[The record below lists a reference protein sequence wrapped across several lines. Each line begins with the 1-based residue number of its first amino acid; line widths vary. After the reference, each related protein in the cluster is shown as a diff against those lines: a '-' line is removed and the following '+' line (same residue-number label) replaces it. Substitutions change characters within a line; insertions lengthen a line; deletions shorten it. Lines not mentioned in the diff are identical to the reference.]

1 MTDKAISPLRRR
13 LIEDMTIRRLSP
25 KTQYQY
31 IRHVKKFADFLGRS
45 ADKAT
50 AEDVH
55 RYQLWLASS
64 GTSVGTANV
73 SATAL
78 RFFFKLTLKRHDLA
92 KELISTREP
101 RRLPVVLSPE
111 EVGRLLA
118 AATNIKHRAIL
129 SLAYA
134 TGLRASEVVSL
145 KLTDID
151 RNRMV
156 IRVEQGKSL
165 PSRKRGARRIGT
177 SFSRPSCSHEW
188 WRVAR
193 KKGWMSAGQPWLFP
207 GYRGQHTSARQL
219 HRIVRLAAGVPA
231 SPSVSAFIRCGT
243 ASPPISWSRRPIF
256 GSSKFYSVTRHTAR
270 EHATEAKVHYPYHP
284 QFGEAVIVRRRLF
297 THNVEMAVILQPD
310 GSLAC
315 LPAWMLAESAAQYR
329 ICRSPTISIAFLQ
342 SLRVEIDALLASLPS
357 NSEMGDERH
366 AAKFENT
373 RKRATRA
380 VRANPARNR
389 GDTGP
394 ATTADDADRSPAER
408 DRLGARNRGGRQ

>member
-25 KTQYQY
+25 KTHYQY

-50 AEDVH
+50 ARDVH
-55 RYQLWLASS
+55 RYQLWLASI

-78 RFFFKLTLKRHDLA
+78 RFFFKITLKRHDLA
-92 KELISTREP
+92 EELISTREP

-118 AATNIKHRAIL
+118 ATTNIKHRAIL

-151 RNRMV
+151 RDRML
-156 IRVEQGKSL
+156 IRVEQGKGKEDRYVILSPIL
-165 PSRKRGARRIGT
+165 LEIL
-177 SFSRPSCSHEW
+177 HEW

-193 KKGWMSAGQPWLFP
+193 KKGWMSAGQPWFFP
-207 GYRGQHTSARQL
+207 ATASSIR
-219 HRIVRLAAGVPA
+219 VRASCIGSFAWQRGVPA

-256 GSSKFYSVTRHTAR
+256 GSSRFYWDIRNST
-270 EHATEAKVHYPYHP
+270 
-284 QFGEAVIVRRRLF
+284 RRRS
-297 THNVEMAVILQPD
+297 T
-310 GSLAC
+310 
-315 LPAWMLAESAAQYR
+315 PASPSA
-329 ICRSPTISIAFLQ
+329 RS
-342 SLRVEIDALLASLPS
+342 
-357 NSEMGDERH
+357 
-366 AAKFENT
+366 
-373 RKRATRA
+373 
-380 VRANPARNR
+380 AR
-389 GDTGP
+389 
-394 ATTADDADRSPAER
+394 
-408 DRLGARNRGGRQ
+408 

>member
-25 KTQYQY
+25 KTHYQY

-55 RYQLWLASS
+55 RYQLWLASI

-78 RFFFKLTLKRHDLA
+78 RFFFKITLKRHDLA
-92 KELISTREP
+92 EELISTREP

-151 RNRMV
+151 RDRML
-156 IRVEQGKSL
+156 IRVEQGK
-165 PSRKRGARRIGT
+165 G
-177 SFSRPSCSHEW
+177 
-188 WRVAR
+188 
-193 KKGWMSAGQPWLFP
+193 KKDRYVILSPILGWMSAGQPWLFP

-219 HRIVRLAAGVPA
+219 HRIVRLAAGRAGITKRVGVHTLRHCFA
-231 SPSVSAFIRCGT
+231 THLLEQKTDIR
-243 ASPPISWSRRPIF
+243 IIQ
-256 GSSKFYSVTRHTAR
+256 V
-270 EHATEAKVHYPYHP
+270 
-284 QFGEAVIVRRRLF
+284 
-297 THNVEMAVILQPD
+297 
-310 GSLAC
+310 
-315 LPAWMLAESAAQYR
+315 
-329 ICRSPTISIAFLQ
+329 
-342 SLRVEIDALLASLPS
+342 LLGHKKL
-357 NSEMGDERH
+357 D
-366 AAKFENT
+366 
-373 RKRATRA
+373 
-380 VRANPARNR
+380 
-389 GDTGP
+389 
-394 ATTADDADRSPAER
+394 TTALYTRVAISTIGQVTSPLDFLR
-408 DRLGARNRGGRQ
+408 KMPG